1 MRLMDY
7 SGASNPGRDPATR
20 AAIGWALQKIE
31 SGGQLDDAFV
41 DAEVELVL
49 DGGGTLRLRCER
61 WLGAGGRG
69 EVFEC
74 SAIIAD
80 GAALPAGRLALKVAR
95 ADQDEAV
102 RAEADIHRR
111 LAARLAG
118 NPDAEARFALPG
130 FVGSGRVG
138 VEGRPARRAAIL
150 MECVPGIT
158 VEQALNLTTDDRA
171 RGRRVNVARW
181 LRVTACVLESLRFVD
196 AAHGAEFGGRGQHGD
211 LKPSNVL
218 VRSFGFGDRDAPRAT
233 IIDLGAWGDRRAD
246 AREGTPGTDREDM
259 KAAGA
264 MLGRMLEPWT
274 PAAGVSEA
282 PEIGDAQALRARLL
296 ADGFV
301 SSDEAIRELRAL
313 AARIDPAPRGKVGRA
328 AVITA
333 LVAGAALIALLA
345 IGAWET
351 LAARRCS
358 SELASAR
365 DAMLRAGD
373 RDIARRL
380 ADGEGLVDRVDAL
393 TAATGNVLGPLWSA
407 GLVDASLGILPDR
420 SVQGVRSSA
429 SDCVALL
436 QALDAL
442 DRVQPSGGLD
452 ARAWQVA
459 RELEAPV
466 KRPEP
471 GDPGLQPVCDGLRN
485 ELATACR
492 LDREFRQYAERVRA
506 SGPAA
511 EGCDWP
517 DEVLGRLR
525 AAPDGS
531 PRAASAAA
539 VADELDQWFRARA
552 ASVANRTRPEEWLD
566 LASQAGQAGD
576 LAGRLRG
583 SHPAGS
589 RLLRLK
595 AECDALAQELRAAER
610 VAADLRAWRPGSAL
624 PDVQAPGREAG
635 SEVPALRSDFERV
648 GVEIRRLE
656 AHVRQLKDAS
666 DADSQRGS
674 AARWS
679 KCRDFNIF
687 AGARANALV
696 LEAERF
702 ASDLLAV
709 NCKARRTLAL
719 IGPIEWRIGDER
731 DLDALMLQ
739 AADDR
744 KALEQALSVPDRLA
758 DDEAVKQ
765 AVTEG
770 RKSLEA
776 LALNDMAMPAIR
788 ELAQLRVALRDWTP
802 QRGRGMPSQPLRR
815 LDDPTSGDRGPKVV
829 AEIARGQDE
838 LRARLE
844 LLKAAAAADGSPKAQ
859 KAWEECEGFNE
870 YARERTRG
878 IGEESQ
884 TTANAIRS
892 SMDRLKACLAEP
904 VDAAKVASG
913 LDGIEGR
920 LDADVRRFQEALDS
934 IPPASSVDPGVVQ
947 ARSGAEEL
955 KRQAR
960 VVRSLM
966 TALKRI
972 ASDRSV
978 PLRSVQPPEF
988 SEAGSATAL
997 EQSLHE
1003 ALRRSIESVLSAD
1016 AKSAEDRRED
1026 LKALGSWRDDGIQWL
1041 AATAAR
1047 RFELAVSAADSAGQ
1061 AVQALT
1067 QVQFNP
1073 PAPKERAVIAWLDVL
1088 AAARAD
1094 LRAAEQDRAWIGAP
1108 GEMKMARSQIA
1119 GALDSLIGRIE
1130 AEIQPAKLQPVWEV
1144 DGQGKQWA
1152 EWLEALRAR
1161 ADDPALWDDG
1171 AEAKA
1176 SRERLRRML
1185 SDLEQSAWTG
1195 QMESWWRTMRKA
1207 WAYWCREG
1215 AAEFRMTLGEFREV
1229 AGQWQARQ
1237 NLASEERRRAVAAA
1251 LELSGR
1257 FDVQLRSVRGRAL
1270 AKAYDRPRARFEDS
1284 RISGDFE
1291 PRDGD
1296 SSHVVGTLRIESESR
1311 WLALS
1316 VSWISGKLDVWGFDP
1331 PLDGYNSAV
1340 YGQTGSSFPPAN
1352 LCPGDPYEIG
1362 LGCDDG
1368 GVQLT
1373 VVFLVAADGRNGNGM
1388 TPGTIFE
1395 SAERTAPGNSEQ
1407 PFRAPSRNPAQ

>member
-1 MRLMDY
+1 MKRMDL
-7 SGASNPGRDPATR
+7 SGASTPGRDPATR
-20 AAIGWALQKIE
+20 AAIGWALQQIE

-74 SAIIAD
+74 SAITAD

-158 VEQALNLTTDDRA
+158 VEQALNLTTDDRS

-181 LRVTACVLESLRFVD
+181 LHVTACVLESLRFVD

-218 VRSFGFGDRDAPRAT
+218 VRSFGFGDPGAPRAT
-233 IIDLGAWGDRRAD
+233 IIDLGAWGDRQDD

-301 SSDEAIRELRAL
+301 SSEEAIRELRAL

-333 LVAGAALIALLA
+333 LVVGVALIALLA
-345 IGAWET
+345 VGAWEAM
-351 LAARRCS
+351 AARRCS

-365 DAMLRAGD
+365 DAMLRTGD

-380 ADGEGLVDRVDAL
+380 ADAEGLVGRVDAL

-407 GLVDASLGILPDR
+407 GLVDASLGILPER
-420 SVQGVRSSA
+420 SAQGVRRSA

-459 RELEAPV
+459 RELTAPA
-466 KRPEP
+466 KQREP

-485 ELATACR
+485 ELAAACR
-492 LDREFRQYAERVRA
+492 LDRELRQYAERVRA
-506 SGPAA
+506 SGPAS
-511 EGCDWP
+511 EGRDWS
-517 DEVLGRLR
+517 DEDLGRVR

-566 LASQAGQAGD
+566 LASQAGQAAD
-576 LAGRLRG
+576 LAGRLRE

-589 RLLRLK
+589 RLRRLK
-595 AECDALAQELRAAER
+595 TECDALAKELRAAER
-610 VAADLRAWRPGSAL
+610 VAAGLRAWRPGSAL

-656 AHVRQLKDAS
+656 AHARQLKDAS
-666 DADSQRGS
+666 DADGQRGS

-687 AGARANALV
+687 AGARADALV

-709 NCKARRTLAL
+709 NGKARRTLAL

-744 KALEQALSVPDRLA
+744 KSLEQALSAPDRLA

-788 ELAQLRVALRDWTP
+788 ELAQLRVALSDWTP
-802 QRGRGMPSQPLRR
+802 QRGQGMPPQPRVR
-815 LDDPTSGDRGPKVV
+815 LDDPNSGDRGSKVV
-829 AEIARGQDE
+829 AAIARGQDE
-838 LRARLE
+838 LRARME
-844 LLKAAAAADGSPKAQ
+844 LLKAAAAADGSPEAL
-859 KAWEECEGFNE
+859 KAWADCVGFNA

-878 IGEESQ
+878 IRDKSQ
-884 TTANAIRS
+884 ATANAIRS
-892 SMDRLKACLAEP
+892 SMDLLKACLAEP
-904 VDAAKVASG
+904 VDSAKVSDE
-913 LDGIEGR
+913 LDGIAGR
-920 LDADVRRFQEALDS
+920 LDARVQPFQAALDS
-934 IPPASSVDPGVVQ
+934 IPPESSVDPGVVQ
-947 ARSGAEEL
+947 AGSGAEEL

-960 VVRSLM
+960 VVRSLIA
-966 TALKRI
+966 ALKRI
-972 ASDRSV
+972 ASSV
-978 PLRSVQPPEF
+978 PLRNVEPPEF

-997 EQSLHE
+997 ENSLHE
-1003 ALRRSIESVLSAD
+1003 ALRGRIESVLSA
-1016 AKSAEDRRED
+1016 SAESMDGRLAD
-1026 LKALGSWRDDGIQWL
+1026 LKALQSWRDDGIQGL

-1047 RFELAVSAADSAGQ
+1047 RFELAGRAADSADQ
-1061 AVQALT
+1061 AVRALT
-1067 QVQFNP
+1067 QVQLKP
-1073 PAPKERAVIAWLDVL
+1073 TAPKERAVITWLDGL

-1094 LRAAEQDRAWIGAP
+1094 LRAAEQGRAWIGAP
-1108 GEMKMARSQIA
+1108 DEMKMARSQIA

-1185 SDLEQSAWTG
+1185 SDREQSAWTG
-1195 QMESWWRTMRKA
+1195 QMESWWRTMRDA
-1207 WAYWCREG
+1207 WACWCSPGARES
-1215 AAEFRMTLGEFREV
+1215 RMTLGEFRQV

-1237 NLASEERRRAVAAA
+1237 NLASEKRRQAVAFA

-1257 FDVQLRSVRGRAL
+1257 FDVRLTKVTGPAL
-1270 AKAYDRPRARFEDS
+1270 GKSYDRPSARFDDP
-1284 RISGDFE
+1284 RISGNFE
-1291 PRDGD
+1291 PVVKGEPPI
-1296 SSHVVGTLRIESESR
+1296 VGTLRLEHESR
-1311 WLALS
+1311 PLSLS
-1316 VSWISGKLDVWGFDP
+1316 VSWSSGKLSRPWYLIVDSDLSSYASVKDKSGDLFP
-1331 PLDGYNSAV
+1331 SQHLAPGIEYTVRLGSGDGE
-1340 YGQTGSSFPPAN
+1340 
-1352 LCPGDPYEIG
+1352 LE
-1362 LGCDDG
+1362 
-1368 GVQLT
+1368 LT
-1373 VVFLVAADGRNGNGM
+1373 FALYIAEDGRNGSGM
-1388 TPGTIFE
+1388 MPRSIFE
-1395 SAERTAPGNSEQ
+1395 SAEGAEPRNSKK
-1407 PFRAPSRNPAQ
+1407 PFIAPSREPAQ